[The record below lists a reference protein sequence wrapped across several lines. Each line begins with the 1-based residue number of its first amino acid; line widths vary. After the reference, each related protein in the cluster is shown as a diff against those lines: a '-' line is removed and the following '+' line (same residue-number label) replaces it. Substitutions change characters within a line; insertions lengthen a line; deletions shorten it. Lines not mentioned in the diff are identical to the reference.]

1 MQDEEPRTWARAK
14 DVITAESQKRAQRDL
29 QAIKDREGA
38 VKDMIMAG
46 TSPVVRGYFSP
57 AQLGLR
63 PIYAD
68 EWGRLWVDRGDCLE
82 RIDVAQK

>member
-1 MQDEEPRTWARAK
+1 MQDEESR
-14 DVITAESQKRAQRDL
+14 KRAQRDL

-38 VKDMIMAG
+38 AKDMIMAG
-46 TSPVVRGYFSP
+46 ISPVVRGYFSP

-82 RIDVAQK
+82 RIGVARK